1 MDYQMEGALAKEF
14 YDDCLSTLLKKAN
27 DYASNTDCFSNFKFI
42 SQICKVPIEKTFLQF
57 LAVKIARLSELVGES
72 KEVRNESIE
81 DTLKDLANYSCLMA
95 IYMKGDK

>member
-27 DYASNTDCFSNFKFI
+27 DYASEKDCFSNFKFI
-42 SQICKVPIEKTFLQF
+42 AQICKVPIEKTFLQF